1 MPDGQV
7 GELVCRPKVPWVISQ
22 GYFGMPEASLQ
33 SWRNLWFHTG
43 DLLKRDSDGFF
54 YFVDRVKDALRRR
67 GENISSFEVE
77 SVVLRH
83 PDVLHCA
90 VVGTKATDVAKEAEE
105 YGRASG
111 REKGGRT

>member
-1 MPDGQV
+1 
-7 GELVCRPKVPWVISQ
+7 
-22 GYFGMPEASLQ
+22 MPEASLQ

-77 SVVLRH
+77 RVVLRH

-90 VVGTKATDVAKEAEE
+90 VVGTKATDVDKEDEVKRSEE
-105 YGRASG
+105 R
-111 REKGGRT
+111 RGGKEWVSTCRSRWSPYH